1 MEVSTFTIT
10 ALRQTV
16 RFVRRDSLASTAGV
30 WIMAA
35 AHILTDEYFAQ
46 AKQRA
51 MRFCGCLDAG
61 TSGSLAADVLRL
73 LAHIDGLRKESTQM
87 ELDTQAGIL
96 PPVAEAAA
104 DVHPSDWILRGD
116 RELRGA
122 RPAEAPPARLLGDG
136 IAAAAEEESE
146 AERLLR
152 LAADTTRERRA
163 NYSPPRE
170 HFARTV
176 GAINAIF
183 AHKLREPLTPA
194 DWAMVMILDK
204 CARYQ
209 GDRKTPDQIT
219 DIAGYAACL
228 AECESG
234 EP

>member
-1 MEVSTFTIT
+1 M
-10 ALRQTV
+10 
-16 RFVRRDSLASTAGV
+16 
-30 WIMAA
+30 
-35 AHILTDEYFAQ
+35 HNLTDEYFAQ

-51 MRFCGCLDAG
+51 LRFSGCLDAG
-61 TSGSLAADVLRL
+61 TSGTLAADVLRL
-73 LAHIDGLRKESTQM
+73 LAHIQTLRKAPMQI
-87 ELDTQAGIL
+87 DTEAGIL
-96 PPVAEAAA
+96 PPVAEAATDA
-104 DVHPSDWILRGD
+104 HPADWILRGE
-116 RELRGA
+116 RELKGGRA
-122 RPAEAPPARLLGDG
+122 ADPAPPRLIGDG
-136 IAAAAEEESE
+136 ITAAESDSESE

-209 GDRKTPDQIT
+209 GDRKTADQIT
-219 DIAGYAACL
+219 DIAGYAGCL
-228 AECESG
+228 AECEAG

>member
-1 MEVSTFTIT
+1 M
-10 ALRQTV
+10 
-16 RFVRRDSLASTAGV
+16 
-30 WIMAA
+30 
-35 AHILTDEYFAQ
+35 HNLTDEYFAQ

-51 MRFCGCLDAG
+51 LRFAGCLDAG

-73 LAHIDGLRKESTQM
+73 LAHIDTLRKATMQI
-87 ELDTQAGIL
+87 DTQAGIL
-96 PPVAEAAA
+96 PPVAEAATDA
-104 DVHPSDWILRGD
+104 HPSDWILRGD
-116 RELRGA
+116 RELKNGRGS
-122 RPAEAPPARLLGDG
+122 EAPPRLLGDG
-136 IAAAAEEESE
+136 ITAAESDSESE

-219 DIAGYAACL
+219 DIAGYAGCL
-228 AECESG
+228 AECEAG

>member
-1 MEVSTFTIT
+1 M
-10 ALRQTV
+10 
-16 RFVRRDSLASTAGV
+16 
-30 WIMAA
+30 
-35 AHILTDEYFAQ
+35 HKLTDEYFTQ
-46 AKQRA
+46 ARQRA
-51 MRFCGCLDAG
+51 LRFSGCLDAG
-61 TSGSLAADVLRL
+61 TSGTLAADVLRL
-73 LAHIDGLRKESTQM
+73 LAHIDTLRRESEM
-87 ELDTQAGIL
+87 RIDTRAGVV
-96 PPVAEAAA
+96 PPVAEAATEC
-104 DVHPSDWILRGD
+104 HPSDWILRGD
-116 RELRGA
+116 RELRGGRED
-122 RPAEAPPARLLGDG
+122 RPQPPPRLTGDG
-136 IAAAAEEESE
+136 ITAAGEESH

-183 AHKLREPLTPA
+183 AHKLREPFTPA

-209 GDRKTPDQIT
+209 GDRKTADQIT

-228 AECESG
+228 SECEAG

>member
-1 MEVSTFTIT
+1 M
-10 ALRQTV
+10 
-16 RFVRRDSLASTAGV
+16 
-30 WIMAA
+30 
-35 AHILTDEYFAQ
+35 HKLTDEYFAQ

-51 MRFCGCLDAG
+51 MRFAGCLDCG

-73 LAHIDGLRKESTQM
+73 LAHVNTLRKELEAMAM

-96 PPVAEAAA
+96 PPVAEAATDA
-104 DVHPSDWILRGD
+104 IPADWILRGD
-116 RELRGA
+116 RELKGGGGA
-122 RPAEAPPARLLGDG
+122 ADPAPPRFLGDG
-136 IAAAAEEESE
+136 IAAADRAEESE

-209 GDRKTPDQIT
+209 GDRKTADQII
-219 DIAGYAACL
+219 DVAGYAGCL
-228 AECESG
+228 AECEAG

>member
-1 MEVSTFTIT
+1 
-10 ALRQTV
+10 
-16 RFVRRDSLASTAGV
+16 
-30 WIMAA
+30 MAEA
-35 AHILTDEYFAQ
+35 YTLTDEYFAQ
-46 AKQRA
+46 ARQRA

-61 TSGSLAADVLRL
+61 TSGTLAADVLRL
-73 LAHIDGLRKESTQM
+73 LAHIDTLRKESAAM
-87 ELDTQAGIL
+87 AREMDTAAGKL
-96 PPVAEAAA
+96 PAVAEAAT

-116 RELRGA
+116 RELKGDRQ
-122 RPAEAPPARLLGDG
+122 PAPPAPRLLGDG
-136 IAAAAEEESE
+136 IAASGAAESE

-152 LAADTTRERRA
+152 QAADTTRERRA

-183 AHKLREPLTPA
+183 AHKLREPFTAA

-209 GDRKTPDQIT
+209 GDRKTPDQIV
-219 DIAGYAACL
+219 DIAGYAGCL
-228 AECESG
+228 AECESV